1 MKSTAMAPWT
11 EQCEPQLGPDSIID
25 SDPQDYRHAEIIL
38 NAGYS
43 QVRLAVQYRASVTC
57 HWYRTID
64 IILEGNPHTFY
75 PGLCL
80 APTEEQKAF
89 VGEKGPDGKVT
100 QYDQISAANPAIAL
114 VRLAASRSNTQS
126 GLKFILPVNSGYLR
140 RADILEERFRGCDQV
155 ECVNG
160 FAVSTEQRLNACNE
174 VGRLSDIL
182 LSACGG
188 IIVREPQT
196 GTTIDTV
203 LSQVESEIR
212 RRLSFQWLSSEPVRP
227 KRLAVVQARKEHHTI
242 ERFYMA
248 ARSLNISLIAVDSPG
263 HWLEA
268 DDGPSASLREEFIPF
283 DMTVDE
289 TFSIRLYHALKDH
302 NLDGIITSNDR
313 HLVGVAEAAEMLG
326 LPTMPSKGLK
336 VATDKYA
343 TRAAEET
350 DTLVPASFQVQSLEE
365 LDDLFTRPNAP
376 ALTFPLIVKPCLGW
390 SSDCV
395 TRVTTIAELRDA
407 VHRASTRHLGS
418 MSTSTGVVIEPY
430 IDGPEVD
437 TNIILLDGECLF
449 FEISDDFPCTGDAP
463 DANAQTSN
471 FQETQIMYPTALPEA
486 EQWTLRDSIQNSLIR
501 LGLKTGVFH
510 VEARVRN
517 SVASYTTDESELFD
531 LRVGSDKSD
540 LQAQQPSCWLIE
552 INSRPPGGFSDWATA
567 YIHGVCY
574 HAQAI
579 LAAVG
584 DQERFKAL
592 ATPFQQQGAATA
604 CPEPQFHCMLVYLSP
619 ERSGILAN
627 SPCEDTRAQAPDLMK
642 HVLRSQCWYRRGEK
656 VSGPQDPSLGW
667 LATYLVF
674 ARGEDFG
681 REEVLH
687 LGDRVRKE
695 FRVEIE

>member
-1 MKSTAMAPWT
+1 MAPFT
-11 EQCEPQLGPDSIID
+11 EQCKPHLGPGSIID
-25 SDPQDYRHAEIIL
+25 SDPRKYRHAEIIL

-43 QVRLAVQYRASVTC
+43 QVRLPVQYCVSVTC

-64 IILEGNPHTFY
+64 VLLEGNPHTFL

-80 APTEEQKAF
+80 ASTEEQHAF
-89 VGEKGPDGKVT
+89 VCEKGPDGTVT
-100 QYDQISAANPAIAL
+100 QYYQISAANPAIAL

-160 FAVSTEQRLNACNE
+160 FAVSTGQRLNPCNE
-174 VGRLSDIL
+174 VWWLSDIL

-188 IIVREPQT
+188 IIVRAPQT
-196 GTTIDTV
+196 GTTIYSV
-203 LSQVESEIR
+203 LKQVESEIR
-212 RRLSFQWLSSEPVRP
+212 RRLSFQWLSSEPVRR
-227 KRLAVVQARKEHHTI
+227 KRLAVVQARKEYHTI

-248 ARSLNISLIAVDSPG
+248 AKSLNINLIAVDSPG

-268 DDGPSASLREEFIPF
+268 DDGPSASMREEFIPF

-289 TFSIRLYHALKDH
+289 TFSSRLYQALKDR

-326 LPTMPSKGLK
+326 LPTMPSEGLK

-343 TRAAEET
+343 TRAAEEA
-350 DTLVPASFQVQSLEE
+350 DTPVPASFRVQSIEE
-365 LDDLFTRPNAP
+365 LDDLVTRPNAP

-395 TRVTTIAELRDA
+395 TRVTTIGELRDA
-407 VHRASTRHLGS
+407 VHRASVRHLGS
-418 MSTSTGVVIEPY
+418 ISTSTGVVIEPY

-486 EQWTLRDSIQNSLIR
+486 EQMTLRDSIRNSLIR
-501 LGLKTGVFH
+501 LGLNTGVFH

-517 SVASYTTDESELFD
+517 SVANYATDESGLFD
-531 LRVGSDKSD
+531 LRVGSDQSD
-540 LQAQQPSCWLIE
+540 LQAEQPNCWLIE

-584 DQERFKAL
+584 DKERFKAL
-592 ATPFQQQGAATA
+592 ATPFQQHGAATA

-619 ERSGILAN
+619 ERSGTLAN
-627 SPCEDTRAQAPDLMK
+627 SPCEDTLAHAPDLMK
-642 HVLRSQCWYRRGEK
+642 HVLRSRCWYQRGEK

-674 ARGEDFG
+674 ARGEDCR
-681 REEVLH
+681 REETLH

-695 FRVEIE
+695 FRMEID